1 MRGRIELTFDYE
13 DDQMIA
19 VVTFASVFFV
29 IILIFVLL
37 QVILLFYKNVGLLT
51 FWMLF
56 DYAQLI
62 AYLPLQTARCVPFVY
77 EAFRPFLMSHL
88 IF

>member
-1 MRGRIELTFDYE
+1 
-13 DDQMIA
+13 MIA

-56 DYAQLI
+56 DYA
-62 AYLPLQTARCVPFVY
+62 
-77 EAFRPFLMSHL
+77 
-88 IF
+88 